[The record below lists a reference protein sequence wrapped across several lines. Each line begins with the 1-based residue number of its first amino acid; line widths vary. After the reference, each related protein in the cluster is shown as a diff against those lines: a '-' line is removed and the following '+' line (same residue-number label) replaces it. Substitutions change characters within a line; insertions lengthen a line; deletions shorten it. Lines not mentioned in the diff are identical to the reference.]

1 MRRAI
6 TMVAIT
12 MVAGACSS
20 PTSSAPASPASGQSE
35 TPTSSAPE
43 VDLEGTWVA
52 DVTAGDIRDAL
63 AGGEMASWADTLS
76 EELAAPVT
84 LTIDGGDY
92 SVEVGDQT
100 VNGGAYEL
108 DGATVKLEVDPNG
121 LTLLD
126 AQLDGD
132 DLTFVFTSNST
143 QDYPPDTAPEEAVQR
158 ALFTSVPFVRS

>member
-1 MRRAI
+1 MM
-6 TMVAIT
+6 TLVAVL

-20 PTSSAPASPASGQSE
+20 TTSSAPAPAPASDGNE
-35 TPTSSAPE
+35 TQTSAARE

-63 AGGEMASWADTLS
+63 AGGERAAWADALS

-84 LTIDGGDY
+84 LTIDGDEY
-92 SVEVGDQT
+92 TVEVGDQA

-126 AQLDGD
+126 AQLQGD
-132 DLTFVFTSNST
+132 DLTFAFTSNST

-158 ALFTSVPFVRS
+158 ALFTSAPFVRS

>member
-1 MRRAI
+1 MRRMM
-6 TMVAIT
+6 TLVAVL

-20 PTSSAPASPASGQSE
+20 TSSAPASPTSGGSE
-35 TPTSSAPE
+35 TQTSAALE

-63 AGGEMASWADTLS
+63 AGGEMAAWADALS

-84 LTIDGGDY
+84 LTIDGDEY
-92 SVEVGDQT
+92 TVEVGDQA

-126 AQLDGD
+126 AQLQGD
-132 DLTFVFTSNST
+132 DLTFAFTSNST

-158 ALFTSVPFVRS
+158 ALFTSAPFVRS